1 MLSNIADTVNKH
13 TMIMADKGLDV
24 SRESYVTTD
33 VRDVRGLVSSYLN
46 VPIDGCEVLCK
57 HSAVDFLFPSF
68 WLQLTWSKHSFY
80 FMYCAILFYCYF
92 PNQE

>member
-1 MLSNIADTVNKH
+1 M
-13 TMIMADKGLDV
+13 

-57 HSAVDFLFPSF
+57 HSAATSCSPHSGSNSHGVNTHFILCIVQYSF
-68 WLQLTWSKHSFY
+68 IVNSK
-80 FMYCAILFYCYF
+80 
-92 PNQE
+92 QE